1 MREGIS
7 MRRSLLVTAA
17 AAALAGAAF
26 VCVCAAEAADAI
38 EEWDSIKALPPPAL
52 QPVTIDP
59 AKVGVMVMDFGTN
72 CNAEVRPRCL
82 WAVPNVAKM
91 LEQFRAKNMT
101 IIFIRTQ
108 NMMPGDFVPAVAPR
122 PGEPYFVGTKED
134 KLIGTDAER
143 IFREKGIDTLFLMG
157 HQGNGSVMVTALGA
171 AMRGF
176 KVIVPVD
183 TMPAATAYQEQFAIW
198 EIANGPAFR
207 GLSTLTRTSMV
218 TFAP

>member
-1 MREGIS
+1 MITG
-7 MRRSLLVTAA
+7 
-17 AAALAGAAF
+17 ALAGLLAVSGISWAL
-26 VCVCAAEAADAI
+26 AADAVA
-38 EEWDSIKALPPPAL
+38 EWDSIKALPPPEL
-52 QPVTIDP
+52 QRVTIDP

-82 WAVPNVAKM
+82 WAVPNVAKV
-91 LEQFRAKNMT
+91 LEQARAKNMT
-101 IIFIRTQ
+101 IVFIRTQ
-108 NMMPGDFVPAVAPR
+108 NMQPGDFVPAVAPR
-122 PGEPYFVGTKED
+122 LGEPYFIGTKED
-134 KLIGTDAER
+134 KLIGTDAEKT
-143 IFREKGIDTLFLMG
+143 FRDKGIDTLLLMG

-207 GLSTLTRTSMV
+207 GLSTLTRSNML
-218 TFAP
+218 TFGP

>member
-1 MREGIS
+1 
-7 MRRSLLVTAA
+7 LLTVAIAA
-17 AAALAGAAF
+17 IAGAATF
-26 VCVCAAEAADAI
+26 FCICAAEAADAVA
-38 EEWDSIKALPPPAL
+38 EWDSIKALPPPEL
-52 QPVTIDP
+52 QRVTIDP

-82 WAVPNVAKM
+82 WAVPNVAKV
-91 LEQFRAKNMT
+91 LGEARAKNMT
-101 IIFIRTQ
+101 IVFIRTQ

-122 PGEPYFVGTKED
+122 AGEPYFVGTKED
-134 KLIGTDAER
+134 KLIGTGAEEL
-143 IFREKGIDTLFLMG
+143 FRSKGIDTLLLMG

-207 GLSTLTRTSMV
+207 GLSTLTRSSML
-218 TFAP
+218 TFQ

>member
-1 MREGIS
+1 
-7 MRRSLLVTAA
+7 LTATAA
-17 AAALAGAAF
+17 AIAGFAF
-26 VCVCAAEAADAI
+26 VCICAAEAADAVA
-38 EEWDSIKALPPPAL
+38 EWDSIKALPPPEL

-59 AKVGVMVMDFGTN
+59 TKIGVMVMDFGAN

-82 WAVPNVAKM
+82 WAVPNVAKV
-91 LEQFRAKNMT
+91 LEQARAKNMT
-101 IIFIRTQ
+101 IVFIRTQ
-108 NMMPGDFVPAVAPR
+108 NMQPGDFVPAVAPR
-122 PGEPYFVGTKED
+122 AGEPYFVGTKED
-134 KLIGTDAER
+134 KLIGTDAEK
-143 IFREKGIDTLFLMG
+143 IFRDKGIDTLLLMG

-207 GLSTLTRTSMV
+207 GLSTLTRSNLLK
-218 TFAP
+218 F